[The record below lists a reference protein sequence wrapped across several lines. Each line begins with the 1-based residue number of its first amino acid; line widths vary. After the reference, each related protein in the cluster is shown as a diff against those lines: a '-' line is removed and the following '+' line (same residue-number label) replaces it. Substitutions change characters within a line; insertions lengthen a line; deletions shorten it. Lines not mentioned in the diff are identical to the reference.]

1 MGPAGYGSVVS
12 AAGLEPRPLAVLAVS
27 VLLVTDRPAQ
37 LGVVRDP
44 MPCGGDHQEAG
55 QGEGR

>member
-12 AAGLEPRPLAVLAVS
+12 GAGLEPRPLAELAVS

-37 LGVVRDP
+37 LGVVWDP
-44 MPCGGDHQEAG
+44 TPCGGDRQEAG